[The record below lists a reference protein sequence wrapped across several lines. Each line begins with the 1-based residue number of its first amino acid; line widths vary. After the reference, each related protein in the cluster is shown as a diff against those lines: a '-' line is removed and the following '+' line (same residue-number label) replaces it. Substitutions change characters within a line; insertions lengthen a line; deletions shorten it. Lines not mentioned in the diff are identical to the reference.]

1 LPFVNRALFQK
12 LGELLE
18 AGVGRGV
25 SSGAACAVA
34 DRAGLVAR
42 ARAGR
47 TDTSGGASV
56 THDTLFDIASLTKPF
71 TASVALR
78 LAERG
83 EIDLRARLDTL
94 LPRLAGAA
102 TGAAT
107 LEQLLAHEAGFTA
120 WLPLFEG
127 IPPAERGTE
136 AGRRRIV
143 ELALAAA
150 PAALPGERAVY
161 SDLGFIALGEI
172 LERVTGRGQESL
184 IEAEVTGPL
193 GLASAC
199 PSHALPPSR
208 FAATEDCPWR
218 GRVLR
223 GEIHDDNA
231 WSMGGLAGHAGL
243 FATATDVA
251 RFGAAWLSACEEGG
265 WLSADLARLA
275 VRRRPLGRGLGWDLR
290 SPEGSTAGSRF
301 SPESFGHLGFT
312 GCSLW
317 VDPVADVA
325 VALLTNR
332 VCFGRDNDAI
342 RAFRP
347 AFHDGVMGL
356 LAGRTDRGKV

>member
-1 LPFVNRALFQK
+1 MDRRLSQK

-18 AGVGRGV
+18 SGVGRGV

-34 DRAGLVAR
+34 DGAGLLAR

-47 TDTSGGASV
+47 TDTSGGARV

-71 TASVALR
+71 TASAALR
-78 LAERG
+78 LAVRN
-83 EIDLRARLDTL
+83 EIGLRASLDAL
-94 LPRLAGAA
+94 LPKLAGAT

-120 WLPLFEG
+120 WLPLFEAV
-127 IPPAERGTE
+127 PPAERGTE

-143 ELALAAA
+143 ELALAAS
-150 PAALPGERAVY
+150 PAALPGERAIY

-172 LERVTGRGQESL
+172 LERVTGRKPGAL

-193 GLASAC
+193 GLASVC
-199 PSHALPPSR
+199 SSHALPSTR
-208 FAATEDCPWR
+208 FAATGDCPWR
-218 GRVLR
+218 DRVLR
-223 GEIHDDNA
+223 GEVHDDNA

-251 RFGAAWLSACEEGG
+251 RFGAAWLMTREEGG
-265 WLSADLARLA
+265 WLAADLARLA

-290 SPEGSTAGSRF
+290 SPEGSTAGTRF
-301 SPESFGHLGFT
+301 SADSFGHLGFT

-317 VDPVADVA
+317 VDPVANVA

-332 VCFGRDNDAI
+332 VCLGRDNDAI

-347 AFHDGVMGL
+347 AFHDGVMEALRG
-356 LAGRTDRGKV
+356 GR